1 MKSIEQMKYELRSKL
16 LKALPESQIIPTIHG
31 PATFALDLRQI
42 RSDIDEILGE
52 FFDEHKPKKTVTTYS
67 IVCESNTAT
76 FLKAINQATSQG
88 WKPHGNLVI
97 RNSHELVQLM
107 VKETEVQF

>member
-1 MKSIEQMKYELRSKL
+1 MKSIEQMKYELRNKL
-16 LKALPESQIIPTIHG
+16 LKALPPKQTVATTSGYVEVHLLHPQQTI
-31 PATFALDLRQI
+31 
-42 RSDIDEILGE
+42 SDIDNILGE
-52 FFDEHKPKKTVTTYS
+52 FFDEPEPKKTVTTYS
-67 IVCESNTAT
+67 TIISKGNAFTE
-76 FLKAINQATSQG
+76 AINSMARQG

>member
-1 MKSIEQMKYELRSKL
+1 MKSIEQMKFELKNKL
-16 LKALPESQIIPTIHG
+16 ANTITQNINVGIHG
-31 PATFALDLRQI
+31 NHINLNQVHC
-42 RSDIDEILGE
+42 DINTILNE
-52 FFDEHKPKKTVTTYS
+52 FFDEHKPKKTKTTYS
-67 IVCESNTAT
+67 TIISKGNAFTED
-76 FLKAINQATSQG
+76 INSMARQG